1 MISSHEGSRELAALR
16 RRAYGPDADIQN
28 DPEALRRLNELEDL
42 ARRSTVIHD
51 DRPVDVPDQD
61 DDPAD
66 AEELIAAAS
75 PDGPAAPEARAAAPA
90 PSSSKRGGWIRR
102 VPIWAIAAVCLVV
115 GLVAGAAAMSIS
127 ARSQGDAPDQILTSV
142 GDSTDL
148 SVSWISS
155 LTSWGVAPSSVVQY
169 QPFDTLD
176 LWVGETSLDAKCLLV
191 SHMGRIF
198 TAACAEK
205 GLSPVLDLTI
215 DPSLPVHWDHPLPTG
230 TVVRFIARDDGVDV
244 WVREPVAS
252 QSAPSP

>member
-1 MISSHEGSRELAALR
+1 
-16 RRAYGPDADIQN
+16 
-28 DPEALRRLNELEDL
+28 
-42 ARRSTVIHD
+42 
-51 DRPVDVPDQD
+51 
-61 DDPAD
+61 
-66 AEELIAAAS
+66 
-75 PDGPAAPEARAAAPA
+75 
-90 PSSSKRGGWIRR
+90 
-102 VPIWAIAAVCLVV
+102 VPIWALAAVCLVV

-127 ARSQGDAPDQILTSV
+127 ARSQDDAPDQTLTSV